1 MKILLTFKVD
11 LEMSDILGKIT
22 IEWLLIYLKT
32 REKYSQTVLLSSVR
46 SEMGILSFSFIV
58 PEPGN

>member
-1 MKILLTFKVD
+1 MKILFSFKVD
-11 LEMSDILGKIT
+11 LEISDILGKIT

-32 REKYSQTVLLSSVR
+32 RKKYSQTVLLSSVR

>member
-1 MKILLTFKVD
+1 MKILLSFKVD